1 MYFFLLTINK
11 NFHYSTQ
18 VTLSM
23 SSMEPSLQKEFNDV
37 LKTFRPGDANC
48 NKKISPVQLLE
59 TRARLQMSNYLNIAT
74 HRLKTNTDLNDHTS
88 VRIDEVLSLV
98 SRLKHKTDF

>member
-1 MYFFLLTINK
+1 
-11 NFHYSTQ
+11 
-18 VTLSM
+18 M